1 MSLWHGAFFDDTS
14 SFSDLPNVVS
24 FPDSIHNLS
33 FCNPHIQKY
42 NLIIQLP
49 NWYLK
54 TKFFFNLIS
63 ILLFSIAC
71 HFPSKSIFI
80 LNHYPDFYKC
90 AKILLVSQLKTL
102 SCLFHVSS
110 LIIYYYHLTFIFY
123 FTICKYCIYM
133 PFIHCNNKHVK
144 YGQIMT

>member
-1 MSLWHGAFFDDTS
+1 MVHLLMIP
-14 SFSDLPNVVS
+14 LPSQIFQMS
-24 FPDSIHNLS
+24 FPDSIYNLFS
-33 FCNPHIQKY
+33 SCNPHIQKY
-42 NLIIQLP
+42 HLIICEQLL
-49 NWYLK
+49 NWYIN
-54 TKFFFNLIS
+54 TIFFFNLIS

-71 HFPSKSIFI
+71 HFPSKSTFI

-90 AKILLVSQLKTL
+90 AKILLVSQLKTP
-102 SCLFHVSS
+102 SFLFLISS
-110 LIIYYYHLTFIFY
+110 LIVYYYHLTFC